1 MFAHFAFFPAVVFC
15 NLRMLTRDTMVTDS
29 GGDPPL
35 LQRLYNRIWLLAALA
50 ILFWTLSYVVW
61 GYVDIW
67 TIPPAPGVV
76 T

>member
-1 MFAHFAFFPAVVFC
+1 MIVG
-15 NLRMLTRDTMVTDS
+15 DTMSSETE
-29 GGDPPL
+29 GDPPL
-35 LQRLYNRIWLLAALA
+35 LQRLYNRIWLLAVLA
-50 ILFWTLSYVVW
+50 ILFWALSYVVW